1 MAQANAS
8 YDCPGAIC
16 GARNRA
22 LLYSLIQFQI
32 QTWRPRDK
40 SIRDLN
46 AIVLGTL
53 FRLRDGTSFNRRLQ
67 FVGKFRRGLMAP
79 RWIFGQRFQ
88 DDFIDGLAAGP
99 WHSF

>member
-8 YDCPGAIC
+8 YDRPGAIC

-22 LLYSLIQFQI
+22 LLYSLIQFR
-32 QTWRPRDK
+32 TWRPRDK

-46 AIVLGTL
+46 AVVLGTL

-67 FVGKFRRGLMAP
+67 FAGKFTRGLMAP
-79 RWIFGQRFQ
+79 KWIFGQRLHNNR
-88 DDFIDGLAAGP
+88 INGLAAGSG
-99 WHSF
+99 HTF